1 MTIKQ
6 RLYISHI
13 LMIIVPVI
21 LSVVVSSLTFFLVWH
36 YYWGVDEGAM
46 AKNTEFRV
54 QYATVESLVRKWSS
68 EEISNEDILQDV
80 RHFKRTSLSDE
91 IALLVYQGDELVA
104 SAGVVKDK
112 KMKDI
117 AWKEPGEHSYLKD
130 ETFLRSFYA
139 NQYKV
144 ILVNSNYYNDL
155 YYKDPLSDRDYHA
168 TLAWIVVA
176 MVIVVIVVIIL
187 TSRYLT
193 RYMLKS
199 ITEPL
204 SLLTTG
210 FKEIR
215 EGNLRYRIFYREED
229 EFLSV
234 ARDFNGMASQL
245 KQMMDTQKRLEGSR
259 RELIAGISHDL
270 RTPITSIK
278 AYVEGLELEIASTP
292 EMKAK
297 YYEIIKKK
305 IADLNQII
313 EQLFLFSKLDT
324 NEFPF
329 NLVKTSNKKLIDEYV
344 TQIKTEYA
352 EKGVTISLAVPD
364 IEVTVAVDPV
374 QFRTV
379 LTNIFENARKYIQH
393 KDKRVTVSYHVEKSY
408 LIISIVDNGPG
419 VAPENLENLFELF
432 YRDDHARSNPSK
444 GNGLGLAISKKIIEG
459 FNGSICAHNHE
470 SGGLAIVIVLPIKG
484 GDQ

>member
-21 LSVVVSSLTFFLVWH
+21 LSIVVSSLTFFLVWH

-54 QYATVESLVRKWSS
+54 QYATVESLIRKWSGD
-68 EEISNEDILQDV
+68 EGTDKMIKHDV
-80 RHFKRTSLSDE
+80 RHFKRTSLSDD
-91 IALLVYQGDELVA
+91 IALFVYDGDELVA

-112 KMKDI
+112 KMKDV
-117 AWKEPGEHSYLKD
+117 ALREPGEHSYLKD
-130 ETFLRSFYA
+130 ETFLKSFYV

-155 YYKDPLSDRDYHA
+155 YYKDPLWDRDYQA
-168 TLAWIVVA
+168 TLTWIIGA
-176 MVIVVIVVIIL
+176 IVIGVIGVIIL

-199 ITEPL
+199 ITQPL
-204 SLLTTG
+204 TLLTVG
-210 FKEIR
+210 FEEIR

-245 KQMMDTQKRLEGSR
+245 KQMMDTQKKLEGSR

-270 RTPITSIK
+270 RTPLTSIK
-278 AYVEGLELEIASTP
+278 AYVEGLELEIANTP

-329 NLVKTSNKKLIDEYV
+329 NIVKTSNKKLIDDYV
-344 TQIKTEYA
+344 TQIAAEYA
-352 EKGVTISLAVPD
+352 EKGLTISLSVPD
-364 IEVTVAVDPV
+364 IDVLLAVDSV

-379 LTNIFENARKYIQH
+379 LTNIFENARKYVPH
-393 KDKRVTVSYHVEKSY
+393 KDKRVTVSYRMEKRY
-408 LIISIVDNGPG
+408 LILSIVDNGPG

-459 FNGSICAHNHE
+459 FNGSICAHNQAD
-470 SGGLAIVIVLPIKG
+470 GGLAIVIVLPIEG